1 MAADPLMR
9 PSDIGVNI
17 DMRHRQRGITLVEL
31 MIAVAIVGILAA
43 IAYPS
48 YRNQVMRTTRTEARV
63 ALEQRAQQ
71 LEKCFTRYMSY
82 NAAGCRAGQATAD
95 GETTDRH
102 YRINI
107 TPGDT
112 SFTLTATAI
121 GSQALDTA
129 CPRLTIDAA
138 GTRAPAAC
146 W

>member
-1 MAADPLMR
+1 MEHKQ
-9 PSDIGVNI
+9 S
-17 DMRHRQRGITLVEL
+17 GITLVEL

-82 NAAGCRAGQATAD
+82 NAAECRAGLTDADGNTAD
-95 GETTDRH
+95 QH
-102 YRINI
+102 YTI
-107 TPGDT
+107 TISPPANNAT
-112 SFTLTATAI
+112 SYTLTAAAI
-121 GSQALDTA
+121 GVQANDTA
-129 CPRLTIDAA
+129 CATMRIDHT
-138 GTRAPAAC
+138 GLREPDVC